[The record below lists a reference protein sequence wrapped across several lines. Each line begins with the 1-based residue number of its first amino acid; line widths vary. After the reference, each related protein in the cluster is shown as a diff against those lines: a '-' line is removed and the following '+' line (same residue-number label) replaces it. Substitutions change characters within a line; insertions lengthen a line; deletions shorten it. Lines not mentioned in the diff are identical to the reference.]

1 MGKAPT
7 GWPMKLVRLLWRDAH
22 ACAETWC
29 DPGDLDPEPVVVDSV
44 GWLIESGKPDHVV
57 ICQSLADTGM
67 VDHVLA
73 VPAGMVVRLIEVPI
87 PPL

>member
-1 MGKAPT
+1 
-7 GWPMKLVRLLWRDAH
+7 MKLVRLLWQDAH

-29 DPGDLDPEPVVVDSV
+29 DPGALDPEPV
-44 GWLIESGKPDHVV
+44 GWLIEGGKPDHVV

-73 VPAGMVVRLIEVPI
+73 VPAGMVVRLIEVPT